1 MPNNSGQFSCAD
13 SPLNVNPFTLYN
25 EAEPYYSYFGKFN
38 SPEVGPMILKTPTNG
53 SGLIIEENNQNSF
66 TRNGVVY
73 SLIDCRLY
81 GPGLHNILKST
92 GTFEL
97 CMFFQN
103 INSST
108 QTICICVPIY
118 IDDLRGALYFSQ
130 LRQSFDSTISNRQ
143 TLGSI
148 FNFATSDAIE
158 YVSYDIRNRRSSSSY
173 PVYYCNVDKF
183 LVTYTVLKT
192 PIFMKYND
200 YNYLTST
207 STFKAALN
215 PPKALNEITNN
226 SIFKQKFV
234 RLCKNI
240 QFTFKDG
247 KSKKQAALKCYS
259 VDPTKDVGEDGLIDL
274 SKADDTQKSIDETVK
289 SLTTDITAKVETGLS
304 MSSVEMIIGIIVA
317 VITSLIIL
325 GLIGYGLFKYF
336 SSSSNLT
343 VIEELAKKGITI
355 AVRR

>member
-1 MPNNSGQFSCAD
+1 MLNNSGKFSCAD
-13 SPLNVNPFTLYN
+13 TPLNVNPFTLYN

-81 GPGLHNILKST
+81 SPGLHNILKST

-118 IDDLRGALYFSQ
+118 VDDLRGALYFSQ
-130 LRQSFDSTISNRQ
+130 LRESFDPTIPVRQ

-158 YVSYDIRNRRSSSSY
+158 YVGYDIRNRPSNSSY
-173 PVYYCNVDKF
+173 PAYYCNVDKF

-200 YNYLTST
+200 YNYLTSKT
-207 STFKAALN
+207 RFKTALS
-215 PPKALNEITNN
+215 PPKALNEMTND
-226 SIFKQKFV
+226 SIFKKKFV

-240 QFTFKDG
+240 QFTHKDG
-247 KSKKQAALKCYS
+247 KEKKKEALKCFNI
-259 VDPTKDVGEDGLIDL
+259 DPEKDVTPEGKIDL
-274 SKADDTQKSIDETVK
+274 SKSTNVQNFDEAVKSI
-289 SLTTDITAKVETGLS
+289 TTDLNQKIEAGLP
-304 MSSVEMIIGIIVA
+304 MSSIEGIISVIVA
-317 VITSLIIL
+317 VVVTLIIL
-325 GLIGYGLFKYF
+325 SLFGYGLFKYF
-336 SSSSNLT
+336 SKPT
-343 VIEELAKKGITI
+343 IVEELAKKGITI
-355 AVRR
+355 AVRK